1 MSDTPR
7 TDIAQ
12 HNMGSIMEP
21 HYVVDADFSRYLE
34 RELAEAQA
42 EVVRLKGEAES
53 WEKVFDRTCE
63 HLADAKSKLAE
74 AVAKERERCAKVCEE
89 RGSFNSMYAHH
100 ILTGAAEA
108 IRKGEKE
115 SLTVEA
121 RKPVP
126 EFELIEKWE
135 GE

>member
-1 MSDTPR
+1 MT
-7 TDIAQ
+7 TDEIIAAREAFIKRGFWP
-12 HNMGSIMEP
+12 NEVMWGCWR
-21 HYVVDADFSRYLE
+21 DAWDAGVAAE
-34 RELAEAQA
+34 R
-42 EVVRLKGEAES
+42 K
-53 WEKVFDRTCE
+53 
-63 HLADAKSKLAE
+63 
-74 AVAKERERCAKVCEE
+74 RCAKVCEE

-100 ILTGAAEA
+100 ILTGAADA

>member
-1 MSDTPR
+1 MMSH
-7 TDIAQ
+7 IE
-12 HNMGSIMEP
+12 ME
-21 HYVVDADFSRYLE
+21 YAKTLKQVSQLE
-34 RELAEAQA
+34 R
-42 EVVRLKGEAES
+42 
-53 WEKVFDRTCE
+53 
-63 HLADAKSKLAE
+63 KLAE
-74 AVAKERERCAKVCEE
+74 AVAAERERCARVCEE

-100 ILTGAAEA
+100 ILTGAAAA

-115 SLTVEA
+115 SLTVAE

>member
-7 TDIAQ
+7 TDVAQ
-12 HNMGSIMEP
+12 HNMGSIVEP

-34 RELAEAQA
+34 RELA
-42 EVVRLKGEAES
+42 
-53 WEKVFDRTCE
+53 
-63 HLADAKSKLAE
+63 DA
-74 AVAKERERCAKVCEE
+74 VGKERERCAKIVE
-89 RGSFNSMYAHH
+89 RY
-100 ILTGAAEA
+100 TGAWNDEGFALAAA

>member
-1 MSDTPR
+1 MTHEEITALAR
-7 TDIAQ
+7 
-12 HNMGSIMEP
+12 
-21 HYVVDADFSRYLE
+21 DAGFNWPEIPIDERLE
-34 RELAEAQA
+34 RFANLVIAA
-42 EVVRLKGEAES
+42 
-53 WEKVFDRTCE
+53 
-63 HLADAKSKLAE
+63 
-74 AVAKERERCAKVCEE
+74 ERERCALVCE
-89 RGSFNSMYAHH
+89 RKIDAPAGTYQ
-100 ILTGAAEA
+100 ILMAAAAA

>member
-1 MSDTPR
+1 MSDTE
-7 TDIAQ
+7 TILK
-12 HNMGSIMEP
+12 
-21 HYVVDADFSRYLE
+21 DFYDK
-34 RELAEAQA
+34 AYAA
-42 EVVRLKGEAES
+42 G
-53 WEKVFDRTCE
+53 
-63 HLADAKSKLAE
+63 
-74 AVAKERERCAKVCEE
+74 VAAERERCAKVCEE

-100 ILTGAAEA
+100 ILTGAAAA